1 MADPLP
7 LANALAELIAV
18 RGYARRQADADLQ
31 TAWETAIQGQWP
43 GKTQATRVVKGVMQ
57 VTVTSSALLGELTAF
72 HQATLTH
79 AIQQHAPHLR
89 IKSIKFR
96 LK

>member
-1 MADPLP
+1 MPDPLP

-31 TAWETAIQGQWP
+31 AAWERATNGEWR
-43 GKTQATRVVKGVMQ
+43 GHTQATRVVKSVLQ
-57 VTVTSSALLGELTAF
+57 VTVTSAALLSELNSF
-72 HQATLTH
+72 HQVTLTE
-79 AIQQHAPHLR
+79 AIQQQAPHLR

>member
-1 MADPLP
+1 MPDPLP

-18 RGYARRQADADLQ
+18 RGFARRQADADLQ
-31 TAWETAIQGQWP
+31 AAWETATQNQWP
-43 GKTQATRVVKGVMQ
+43 GKTHASRVVKGVLQ
-57 VTVTSSALLGELTAF
+57 VTVTSSALLSELISF
-72 HQATLTH
+72 HQATLTE
-79 AIQQHAPHLR
+79 AFQQHAPHLK

>member
-1 MADPLP
+1 MADPSP

-31 TAWETAIQGQWP
+31 AAWVAATEGQWRSQ
-43 GKTQATRVVKGVMQ
+43 THASRVVRGVLQ
-57 VTVTSSALLGELTAF
+57 VTVTSSSLLSELVSF
-72 HQATLTH
+72 HQATLTE
-79 AIQQHAPHLR
+79 AIQKQAPHLR

>member
-1 MADPLP
+1 MPDPLP

-31 TAWETAIQGQWP
+31 SAWETATERQWP
-43 GKTQATRVVKGVMQ
+43 GQTYASRVVRGVLQ
-57 VTVTSSALLGELTAF
+57 VMVTSSALLSELSAF
-72 HQATLTH
+72 HQAALTT

>member
-1 MADPLP
+1 MPDPLP

-31 TAWETAIQGQWP
+31 AAWETAIERQWP
-43 GKTQATRVVKGVMQ
+43 GQTHASRVVRGVLQ
-57 VTVTSSALLGELTAF
+57 VTVTSSALLSELSAF
-72 HQATLTH
+72 HQAALTT
-79 AIQQHAPHLR
+79 ALQNQAPHLR

>member
-31 TAWETAIQGQWP
+31 AAWEQATKGEWR
-43 GKTQATRVVKGVMQ
+43 GHTQATRVIKGVLQ
-57 VTVTSSALLGELTAF
+57 VTVKSAALLSELAAF
-72 HQATLTH
+72 QQAALTE
-79 AIQQHAPHLR
+79 AVQQQAPHLR